1 MIPLS
6 PPPAAGPRSSAPNP
20 NGLILDRIRGE
31 FREMPGLSLTVEQ
44 ARRLWSLDAPTCYE
58 ALAYLVESGFLS
70 LKPNGSY
77 ARASDLSLAERPLRM
92 ARVTIDALEVKRSA

>member
-6 PPPAAGPRSSAPNP
+6 PPPAADPRPSAPIAK
-20 NGLILDRIRGE
+20 GLILDRIRGE

-44 ARRLWSLDAPTCYE
+44 ARRLWSLDAPTCHE

-77 ARASDLSLAERPLRM
+77 ARASDLTLTDRSFRM
-92 ARVTIDALEVKRSA
+92 AGAAIDALEVKRSA